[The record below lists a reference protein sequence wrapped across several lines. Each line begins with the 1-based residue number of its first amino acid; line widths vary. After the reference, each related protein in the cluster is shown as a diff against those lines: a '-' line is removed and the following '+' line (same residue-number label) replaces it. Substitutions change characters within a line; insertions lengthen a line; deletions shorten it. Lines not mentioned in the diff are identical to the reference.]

1 MEEKLMNFII
11 DIEGTDG
18 CGKHTQTVKL
28 VEKLRELNFNVITQ
42 DFPNYSS
49 PSCGAVKMYLGG
61 EFGDNTNCMDAYQ
74 ASTLYA
80 VDRLCT
86 MKKLD
91 IENKIL
97 VLDRYTN
104 SNLTFQNTKILDEVE
119 RDKFEKWL
127 LNFEFNTLKLPKP
140 DLVIFLDLPVEKSIE
155 LAHARTELKTG
166 GTKDIHEVNE
176 NYLRHCYIVGMQTA
190 KKYDWKIISCVNESG
205 EIKTIEQIHKDILK
219 IVLESIN
226 NKSAEQ

>member
-1 MEEKLMNFII
+1 MNFII

-18 CGKHTQTVKL
+18 CGKHTQAVKL
-28 VEKLRELNFNVITQ
+28 VEKLKEMNFDVITQ
-42 DFPNYSS
+42 DFPNYKS
-49 PSCGAVKMYLGG
+49 PGCGAVKMYLGG

-86 MKKLD
+86 MKKLN

-127 LNFEFNTLKLPKP
+127 LDFEFGTLKLPKP
-140 DLVIFLDLPVEKSIE
+140 DIVVFLDMPVEKSIE

-166 GTKDIHEVNE
+166 GTKDIHETNE
-176 NYLRHCYIVGMQTA
+176 DYLRHCYDIGIQTA
-190 KKYDWKIISCVNESG
+190 KKYGWKIVPCVDEFG
-205 EIKTIEQIHKDILK
+205 TLKTIDQIHESILK
-219 IVLESIN
+219 VVLEN
-226 NKSAEQ
+226 MNK